1 MVCETRMKE
10 PGLTH
15 TLIDGIVV
23 INPTEMTTFR
33 FQNRKLSQPFK
44 PDILQVSIFRA
55 AFR

>member
-1 MVCETRMKE
+1 MKE

-33 FQNRKLSQPFK
+33 FNNRKLSQPSK
-44 PDILQVSIFRA
+44 VDISQVSDFSSGIPMKHE
-55 AFR
+55 